1 MNQGLSRK
9 DGEMV
14 YLFIHNGTLIDGNG
28 GKPLENAGVLIK
40 DQQIIAAGV
49 EDSIKLPHEKIKY
62 IDAQEGFILPGF
74 IDCHVHLMFTGFRFE
89 DPLFTPLSL
98 YFYQATVNLKK
109 TLNAGVTTVINS

>member
-49 EDSIKLPHEKIKY
+49 EDSIKHPHEKNQIY
-62 IDAQEGFILPGF
+62 
-74 IDCHVHLMFTGFRFE
+74 
-89 DPLFTPLSL
+89 
-98 YFYQATVNLKK
+98 
-109 TLNAGVTTVINS
+109 